1 MNYYKA
7 FDAGSSIYLVAFMID
22 YIIELFSINSS
33 GIKTTALGLKIIT
46 TMNEHSLNT
55 TFSLTWGIL
64 ISYLVFILFFMLAF
78 YFLKKIKKQMTIW

>member
-7 FDAGSSIYLVAFMID
+7 FNVGSSIYLVVFMID

-55 TFSLTWGIL
+55 NFSLTWEVL
-64 ISYLVFILFFMLAF
+64 ISYLIFILFFMFAF

>member
-7 FDAGSSIYLVAFMID
+7 FNLGSSIYLVVFMID

-33 GIKTTALGLKIIT
+33 GIKTTALGLKIII
-46 TMNEHSLNT
+46 TMSEHSLNT
-55 TFSLTWGIL
+55 TFSLTWEVL
-64 ISYLVFILFFMLAF
+64 ISYLIFILLFMFAF

>member
-7 FDAGSSIYLVAFMID
+7 FNAGSSIYLVVFMID

-33 GIKTTALGLKIIT
+33 GIKTTALGLKIVT

-55 TFSLTWGIL
+55 TFSLTWEVL
-64 ISYLVFILFFMLAF
+64 ISYLIFILFFMFAF
-78 YFLKKIKKQMTIW
+78 YFFKKIKNR

>member
-7 FDAGSSIYLVAFMID
+7 FNAGSSIYLVVFMID

-46 TMNEHSLNT
+46 TMNGHSLNT

-64 ISYLVFILFFMLAF
+64 ISYLVFILFFMSAF
-78 YFLKKIKKQMTIW
+78 HFFKKIKTR

>member
-7 FDAGSSIYLVAFMID
+7 FNAGSSIYLVVFMID

-33 GIKTTALGLKIIT
+33 VIKTTALGLKIIT

-55 TFSLTWGIL
+55 TFSLTWGVL
-64 ISYLVFILFFMLAF
+64 ISYLIFILFFMSSF
-78 YFLKKIKKQMTIW
+78 HFFKKIKTR